1 VSTGLHG
8 CKHNGGKQSARTEV
22 GNSEAVEILGPSAPA
37 TAPAG
42 QLEKEKAVRSKSSF
56 ANSIAAAALLLMLSA
71 VPVCVFAQG
80 ARGPMSGG
88 GIMSPPVNQRPL
100 GLEFVGIEQHLNAE
114 VPADLEFRDELG
126 NPVKLADYFGHGRP
140 VILNL
145 GYYQCPMLCSELL
158 QGLVGSMK
166 ALTFDLGKDFYVV
179 TVSFDPRETTEMAAA
194 KKRDIIKR
202 YGRANA
208 DQGWHFLTGKPDQIN
223 ALTKS
228 VGFQYQFDPKT
239 EQYAHAAA
247 IVMLTPDHHVSGY
260 FYGVEFSPKDL
271 RLGLVQASQNRIGN
285 IGDQVLLYCYHYDP
299 RTGKYG
305 AVIGNIL
312 KLAALATML
321 ILGTLMFVMFR
332 ADRRA
337 DHGSDHGSGPGAAHG
352 ESGRVK

>member
-1 VSTGLHG
+1 MQ
-8 CKHNGGKQSARTEV
+8 KQRRQAKRPPQSL
-22 GNSEAVEILGPSAPA
+22 S
-37 TAPAG
+37 
-42 QLEKEKAVRSKSSF
+42 EKEEAVRSKSSF
-56 ANSIAAAALLLMLSA
+56 ANSTTVAIFLLMLSVA
-71 VPVCVFAQG
+71 PVLVSAQG
-80 ARGPMSGG
+80 ARGPMMGG
-88 GIMSPPVNQRPL
+88 VMSPPASQRPP
-100 GLEFVGIEQHLNAE
+100 GLQFVGIEQHLNAE

-166 ALTFDLGKDFYVV
+166 ALTFDLGKDFDVV

-208 DQGWHFLTGKPDQIN
+208 DQGWHFLTGKADQIN

-228 VGFQYQFDPKT
+228 VGFEYQFDPKT

-247 IVMLTPDHHVSGY
+247 IVMLTPDHHISGY
-260 FYGVEFSPKDL
+260 FYGVEFPPKDL

-305 AVIGNIL
+305 AIISNIL
-312 KLAALATML
+312 KLAGLATML
-321 ILGTLMFVMFR
+321 ILGTFMFVMFR
-332 ADRRA
+332 ADRRSARLA
-337 DHGSDHGSGPGAAHG
+337 DRRAARG
-352 ESGRVK
+352 QLGRVT

>member
-1 VSTGLHG
+1 MMGGLM
-8 CKHNGGKQSARTEV
+8 T
-22 GNSEAVEILGPSAPA
+22 PPA
-37 TAPAG
+37 
-42 QLEKEKAVRSKSSF
+42 S
-56 ANSIAAAALLLMLSA
+56 
-71 VPVCVFAQG
+71 
-80 ARGPMSGG
+80 
-88 GIMSPPVNQRPL
+88 QRPP
-100 GLEFVGIEQHLNAE
+100 GLQFVGIEQHLNAE

-126 NPVKLADYFGHGRP
+126 NPVKLSDYFGHGRP

-166 ALTFDLGKDFYVV
+166 ALTFDLGKDFDVV

-208 DQGWHFLTGKPDQIN
+208 DQGWHFLTGKADQIN

-228 VGFQYQFDPKT
+228 VGFEYQFDPKT

-247 IVMLTPDHHVSGY
+247 IVMLTPDHHISGY
-260 FYGVEFSPKDL
+260 FYGVEFPPKDL

-305 AVIGNIL
+305 AIISNIL
-312 KLAALATML
+312 KLAGLVTML
-321 ILGTLMFVMFR
+321 ILGTFMFVMFR
-332 ADRRA
+332 ADRRFARLA
-337 DHGSDHGSGPGAAHG
+337 DRRADCG
-352 ESGRVK
+352 ELGRVT